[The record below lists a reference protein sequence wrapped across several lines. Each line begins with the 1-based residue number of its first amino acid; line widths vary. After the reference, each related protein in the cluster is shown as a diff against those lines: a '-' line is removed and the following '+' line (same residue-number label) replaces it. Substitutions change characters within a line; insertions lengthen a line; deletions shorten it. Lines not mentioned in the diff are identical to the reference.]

1 MSDLPSYRE
10 LLADARL
17 APHATS
23 ARPAWLWSTDGA
35 FILWANAVG
44 AAVLLKSAAPVFPHR
59 VGAHDALGSQITRL
73 AGSLAHGGQPRLER
87 LRGIGGGLVRPLLC
101 SCARIVVAS
110 HVPAILVTTLEASGP
125 KLSLDERARRLLA
138 IIGDPDAALA
148 AYSAGGELLHAS
160 AAADAA
166 FGAARLRHLGADL
179 VAGNRTPDGEAGA
192 AIDFS
197 RFGDGDDIVVVA
209 RFAAAKPS
217 AASSAVATAQPPR
230 QAPEEPPAAEPIPEA
245 AAPADEDASAEE
257 TDRPTP
263 DENGPITPA
272 ADEQPATDMAAEQG
286 DDEQGDDAPNGET
299 VPDSP
304 HTDDSPLPL
313 EVPWFE
319 RRHPLRFVWQ
329 MDSDGRF
336 TLGSEEFSEVI
347 GPHLTSTLGRPWT
360 DVAGELALD
369 PENQVARAV
378 ATRDT
383 WSGITVS
390 WPVEGSSERLKVEM
404 SGLPIFDRARTF
416 LGYRGFGVCRD
427 IERINVLTQMRRHAP
442 VEPDAPADV
451 AEHAPPANDVG
462 ETAEPAVEAPAE
474 AGERPVLTLVPA
486 AKNVVPFRGAAG
498 EAVRAPVLSA
508 VEHNAFRELARQ
520 LTARLRDNGEVDDT
534 AAPAPKTDPA
544 ADAAP
549 SESTP
554 EPTEPAPPAAE
565 TTSADAPSD
574 GEDGAADLAVD
585 VALLDRLPV
594 GVLIYRFDQLIFAN
608 RAFLAWSGHD
618 GLEAFAEAGGLD
630 TLLIDNAGD
639 AGAPDGARV
648 VTIGS
653 QDSAKKSPG
662 RLFSVP
668 FGGDTALVLV
678 VDETA
683 GAVRREAEAAQ
694 AARRAEAEA
703 RELVAVVEAASDAV
717 FIVDRDRRIVSANR
731 GARTLFGRG
740 EQDLVA
746 TPVVDLFAP
755 ESKRVVRH
763 QFDLVVRDESEG
775 AVTDGRE
782 VAAQFGADAHTAL
795 LMTIGRIGE
804 TGERFCVVLR
814 DISAWKTHEHEL
826 TAAKL
831 QAERA
836 SRAKSDFLAKISHEI
851 RTPLNSIIGFS
862 DVMLEERFGPIGNER
877 YREYLK
883 DIRASGEHVVS
894 LLNDLLDLSKIEAG
908 KLELDIVAVDL
919 GEMIQACVM
928 LMQPMANREH
938 IIIRTS
944 LTSSV
949 KAVLADAKSVR
960 QIVLNLLSN
969 AIKFTGAGGQVIVS
983 TAQGDDGRV
992 VMRVRDTGIGMSES
1006 DLAAALEP
1014 FRQLATAARWG
1025 SSGTGLGLP
1034 LTKALAEANRAS
1046 FTISSKINE
1055 GTLVEITFPACR
1067 VAEG

>member
-10 LLADARL
+10 LLVDARL

-35 FILWANAVG
+35 FMLWANAVG
-44 AAVLLKSAAPVFPHR
+44 VAVLLKSAAPVFPHR
-59 VGAHDALGSQITRL
+59 VEAHDSLGGQIARL
-73 AGSLAHGGQPRLER
+73 AGSLARGGQPRLER
-87 LRGIGGGLVRPLLC
+87 LRGIGGGLARPLLC

-110 HVPAILVTTLEASGP
+110 HVPAILVTALEASGP
-125 KLSLDERARRLLA
+125 KLTLDERARRLLA
-138 IIGDPDAALA
+138 TAGDADEAIA

-166 FGAARLRHLGADL
+166 IGAARLRRLGADFA
-179 VAGNRTPDGEAGA
+179 AGNRTPDGEADA
-192 AIDFS
+192 ATDIS
-197 RFGDGDDIVVVA
+197 RFGDGDDTVVVA
-209 RFAAAKPS
+209 RLAAAKPS
-217 AASSAVATAQPPR
+217 AAPSAAATTQPPR
-230 QAPEEPPAAEPIPEA
+230 QTPEEPPAAEPIAETAPPSDQAQPVPEA
-245 AAPADEDASAEE
+245 PHPEAHGNE
-257 TDRPTP
+257 
-263 DENGPITPA
+263 PITPA
-272 ADEQPATDMAAEQG
+272 AGEQPATEGVGATQADGEQ
-286 DDEQGDDAPNGET
+286 DDAPDGET
-299 VPDSP
+299 IADMPRS
-304 HTDDSPLPL
+304 DDSPLPL

-347 GPHLTSTLGRPWT
+347 GPHLTSALGRPWM

-427 IERINVLTQMRRHAP
+427 VERINVLTQMRRHAP
-442 VEPDAPADV
+442 AEPDESAADPT
-451 AEHAPPANDVG
+451 EHAPPANDVG
-462 ETAEPAVEAPAE
+462 DTADPVAEAPVEAS
-474 AGERPVLTLVPA
+474 ERPVLTLVPA

-498 EAVRAPVLSA
+498 EAARAPALSA

-520 LTARLRDNGEVDDT
+520 LTARLRDNGEIDDT
-534 AAPAPKTDPA
+534 AAPAPKADPA
-544 ADAAP
+544 EDAAP
-549 SESTP
+549 SASTP

-565 TTSADAPSD
+565 ATIADAPTD
-574 GEDGAADLAVD
+574 GEDGTADLAVD

-653 QDSAKKSPG
+653 QNSAKMSPG

-683 GAVRREAEAAQ
+683 GAVRREAEAAH
-694 AARRAEAEA
+694 AAQRAEAEA
-703 RELVAVVEAASDAV
+703 RELAAVVEAASDAV
-717 FIVDRDRRIVSANR
+717 FIIDRDRRVVSANR
-731 GARTLFGRG
+731 GARTLFGRS

-755 ESKRVVRH
+755 ESQRVVRH
-763 QFDLVVRDESEG
+763 QLDLVVSEG
-775 AVTDGRE
+775 AMTDGRE
-782 VAAQFGADAHTAL
+782 VAAQSGADAHAAL

-804 TGERFCVVLR
+804 AGERFCVVLR
-814 DISAWKTHEHEL
+814 DISAWKTQEHEL

-836 SRAKSDFLAKISHEI
+836 SGAKSDFLAKISHEI

-862 DVMLEERFGPIGNER
+862 DVMIEERFGPIGNER
-877 YREYLK
+877 YRDYIK

-908 KLELDIVAVDL
+908 KLELDIVAVNL

-944 LTSSV
+944 LASSV

-983 TAQGDDGRV
+983 TAQGDDGAV
-992 VMRVRDTGIGMSES
+992 VLRVRDTGIGMSES
-1006 DLAAALEP
+1006 DLAVALEP

-1034 LTKALAEANRAS
+1034 LTKALVEANRAT

-1055 GTLVEITFPACR
+1055 GTLVEITFPTCR